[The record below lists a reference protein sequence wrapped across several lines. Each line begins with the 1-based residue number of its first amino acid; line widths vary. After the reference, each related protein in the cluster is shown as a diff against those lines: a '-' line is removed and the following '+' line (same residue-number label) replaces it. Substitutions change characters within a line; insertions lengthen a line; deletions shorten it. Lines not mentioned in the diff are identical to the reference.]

1 MRILN
6 LNRKLKS
13 AKRLPEIVSVL
24 ARHGFGHIISQ
35 IFERGRTSRF
45 RLKSV
50 FTRKA
55 REDTHSQ
62 KSRWWDFRN
71 VRKDSDE
78 NTSGTLLSVPER
90 LRLTFEELGPTFVK
104 LGKVLSTRV
113 DILSELVGQEEALA
127 RYSIE
132 SSIGSLLASALLH

>member
-1 MRILN
+1 MCILN

-35 IFERGRTSRF
+35 IFDRGRTNRF
-45 RLKSV
+45 RLKSL

-55 REDTHSQ
+55 RENTDLR

-71 VRKDSDE
+71 SKKDLDE
-78 NTSGTLLSVPER
+78 NTSETLLSVPER
-90 LRLTFEELGPTFVK
+90 LRLAFEELGANV
-104 LGKVLSTRV
+104 R
-113 DILSELVGQEEALA
+113 
-127 RYSIE
+127 
-132 SSIGSLLASALLH
+132 